1 MEPCGLPGLLVFVG
15 GNLERTWNELRR
27 ECFCEGTKMVGE
39 TAGNEK
45 IYDAMWGTKI
55 VHTAVHTIVHTGVHT
70 QQGSPCFLGVFTN
83 VYERKI

>member
-1 MEPCGLPGLLVFVG
+1 MAGV
-15 GNLERTWNELRR
+15 
-27 ECFCEGTKMVGE
+27 

-55 VHTAVHTIVHTGVHT
+55 VHTTVHTGVHI
-70 QQGSPCFLGVFTN
+70 QHGSPCFWAFFTN

>member
-1 MEPCGLPGLLVFVG
+1 METRISSARSRSFRLKFLVSGLPGLLVFVG

-27 ECFCEGTKMVGE
+27 ECFCEATKMAGV

-70 QQGSPCFLGVFTN
+70 Q
-83 VYERKI
+83 